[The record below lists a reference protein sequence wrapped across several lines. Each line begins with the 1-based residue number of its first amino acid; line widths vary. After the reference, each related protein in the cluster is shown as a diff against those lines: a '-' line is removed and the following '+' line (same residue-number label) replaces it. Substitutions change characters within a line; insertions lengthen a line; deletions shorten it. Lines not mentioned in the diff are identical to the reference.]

1 MISTMSFTGDM
12 YLYALTLTDDA
23 LADLREEFNMRF
35 ELTDKKIQANLDEI
49 RSTAGKLEEYHSEFL
64 LTARNLEAK
73 FTEDLTNTESRI
85 TQEYTSAIDISARGL
100 KSEFTSGLVGLETGI
115 TEAYKSAIDISAAVF
130 VQTSV
135 RPSLTWT
142 ASCSPMQAAFM

>member
-1 MISTMSFTGDM
+1 MERYRDFYMSFTGDI
-12 YLYALTLTDDA
+12 YVYSLTLTDDA

-73 FTEDLTNTESRI
+73 FTEDLTNTEGRI
-85 TQEYTSAIDISARGL
+85 TEAYTSAIDLSARGL
-100 KSEFTSGLVGLETGI
+100 RADFSSSIADLDGK
-115 TEAYKSAIDISAAVF
+115 
-130 VQTSV
+130 
-135 RPSLTWT
+135 LTNIFP
-142 ASCSPMQAAFM
+142 ASM